1 MCRWTGYCFLVR
13 NLETYGEDTN
23 HALRI
28 FNDFHFDNTTA
39 GERFLYTM
47 DIKSLY
53 TVIPNKSGLEAL
65 AYFLNKRPVLDP
77 PTSTLTRLAE
87 LVLTLNAFTLNG
99 DFYQQIGGVAM
110 GSKMGPNYACL
121 FVGYVEDQI
130 ASQYHGLVP
139 QLHKSYI
146 DDVIRVDVVAA
157 WTWKTKFASY
167 PTFILLF
174 NLHTQSLT
182 PNSLPSISRYALLM
196 ITSALPFTTRT
207 LTPTLIFIISPH
219 IPAIAKKVFLAVNSC
234 DFAVCVLKTQIFWKR
249 AVKWCLSLNNVDT
262 PPPVYRTISRPSDG

>member
-1 MCRWTGYCFLVR
+1 MCPLVP
-13 NLETYGEDTN
+13 NLGTYVKDTN
-23 HALRI
+23 RALRV
-28 FNDFHFDNTTA
+28 FNDFHFNNTST

-53 TVIPNKSGLEAL
+53 TVIPNNSGLEAL

-87 LVLTLNAFTLNG
+87 LMMTLNAFTFNG

-110 GSKMGPNYACL
+110 GSKMGPNYASI
-121 FVGYVEDQI
+121 FVGYVEERI
-130 ASQYHGLVP
+130 ATSTTQEVHRSMTSSES
-139 QLHKSYI
+139 H
-146 DDVIRVDVVAA
+146 VVAA
-157 WTWKTKFASY
+157 WTWRTIFASY

-174 NLHTQSLT
+174 NLRTQSLT
-182 PNSLPSISRYALLM
+182 VNSLSSISRYALLM
-196 ITSALPFTTRT
+196 ITSTLPFTTRT
-207 LTPTLIFIISPH
+207 LTPTPIFIISPH

-249 AVKWCLSLNNVDT
+249 AVK
-262 PPPVYRTISRPSDG
+262 